1 MSYLC
6 STNKKYCVSLWEF
19 YVVGPQSGRDDVRPR
34 GDEQPADCVG
44 RRPSMCFVGDT
55 LFTAVLIPMLGG
67 YLLVDDT
74 LASWANM
81 LLLRRN
87 WYISWAD
94 DISGGTSRL
103 DGDTFGWT
111 IHIYYTLV
119 GWCYFLPGRYTPWLA
134 LHLRVIHIF
143 LRLPGRYTTWSA
155 LHFIHWSFSYLGDT
169 YLLLLTW
176 AIHTLVGATFEGD
189 THLLTITW
197 AIGET
202 GDNCNSFWKFGC
214 NCFLIVRRI
223 SKWPYFE
230 RVICLL

>member
-197 AIGET
+197 AIHNLVGAT
-202 GDNCNSFWKFGC
+202 LHTLKLLLLG
-214 NCFLIVRRI
+214 RYI
-223 SKWPYFE
+223 S
-230 RVICLL
+230 CLQT